1 MLRGMLIAIMVLGL
15 AECGPARLALAS
27 PTNAEIGSQATGA
40 DSVRLLP
47 TARVG
52 PGKITLGM
60 VATIQGVQQSALAEV
75 VVADSL
81 ALVPGSRLTLDGV
94 MEAVHAAGAARRG
107 ILNAGRVA
115 FHGSACVLTLA
126 PAVEPASIEEQRSEL
141 PQPTHVT
148 EGETLQS
155 VVADRL
161 PGLLGV
167 DPSRTRLTFD
177 EADRRALSMSA
188 AGAKVDVK
196 VLAMADRVP
205 LQVVVYQPQR
215 NGDFTLG
222 QSATIRVGVEVE
234 RTVVAAITP
243 LRRGDVL
250 DSSMVTTR
258 TEWLPLS
265 KKPLEVGDAVG
276 AAVKLSKLAGGA
288 VLLAGDV
295 EPAVV
300 VRKGQVLTIHCVS
313 GQFII
318 KVQARALEAG
328 KVGQTIKFAP
338 LDARDRKDTRSF
350 LARVETAGRAIMT
363 VGGNASESESQR

>member
-27 PTNAEIGSQATGA
+27 PTKAEIGSQATGA

-47 TARVG
+47 TACVG

-177 EADRRALSMSA
+177 EADRRALSISA

-258 TEWLPLS
+258 IEWLPLS